1 MPSGGEIF
9 RTRIRGIMGLPGC
22 RVRSALQQLRCQ
34 PKAGRI
40 GGVEQ
45 RSRDPAFALSEQS
58 DPGLAVFFKP
68 GPLEQ
73 HFIQKGAKK
82 GSRMNQANPQDPTFR
97 GGPDIGIGVPA
108 IQVPNCDASGCDSQ
122 IEIGDRRSGIVGFG
136 GSLRRRAGVDV
147 HDDGILP
154 VKGCSKI
161 SKVRMERA
169 VIPNR

>member
-1 MPSGGEIF
+1 
-9 RTRIRGIMGLPGC
+9 
-22 RVRSALQQLRCQ
+22 
-34 PKAGRI
+34 
-40 GGVEQ
+40 VEQ

-73 HFIQKGAKK
+73 HFIEKGAKK
-82 GSRMNQANPQDPTFR
+82 GSRMDQADPQDPTFR
-97 GGPDIGIGVPA
+97 GGSDIGIGVPA
-108 IQVPNCDASGCDSQ
+108 IQVSNRDASGGASQ
-122 IEIGDRRSGIVGFG
+122 IEVGDRLAGIVGFG

-161 SKVRMERA
+161 SKVRMKRA
-169 VIPNR
+169 VIPNL